1 MAINGETSI
10 VYDYEIKQ
18 VRIQSDRDGV
28 INGILRRLGTQE
40 GVVHSGR
47 FLTIPMHLCRN
58 PSLIVKLLNP
68 DERQAMSD
76 EQKAALRL
84 AGKPEA
90 EAIDAEPDEDEA
102 A

>member
-28 INGILRRLGTQE
+28 INGILRRLGNQE
-40 GVVHSGR
+40 GVVHNGR

-68 DERQAMSD
+68 DERTAMSD

-84 AGKPEA
+84 AGKPET
-90 EAIDAEPDEDEA
+90 EAIEPDDEDEA